1 MPAVLI
7 AAPPLA
13 ILARGP
19 GRLRGPRRSAR
30 TYGRH
35 VTELL
40 TSLSLARVDVDRA
53 AERRSDAAWFD
64 AACTDASTRVL
75 VLHRGRARVA
85 GEAEPRL
92 VLMPPEQAAYDGVRV
107 LLAVDGGTAQLA
119 LLVDAA
125 VEPWDAPDGARWE
138 GLREVGAALGD
149 RDAGLLVMAVALAN
163 WHTTHP
169 RCPRC
174 GEPTVPS
181 QAGWSRTCPA
191 DATQHFPRSDPAVI
205 VLVRDDEDR
214 ALLGRRAEWP
224 DGFFSTLAGFVEAGE
239 SAEMTVL
246 REMQEEAGVLVDR
259 LDYLGS
265 QPWPFPASL
274 MLGYHARLAAGSPEA
289 RPDTTEITEVRWF
302 TREEMRA
309 GCESGAVRIPPRVS
323 IARRLVEHW
332 YGAELPGSW
341 SRP

>member
-1 MPAVLI
+1 MPDTRL
-7 AAPPLA
+7 LRSLT
-13 ILARGP
+13 LARGD
-19 GRLRGPRRSAR
+19 L
-30 TYGRH
+30 
-35 VTELL
+35 
-40 TSLSLARVDVDRA
+40 DRA
-53 AERRSDAAWFD
+53 AERRDDLEWLDSVWQDPA
-64 AACTDASTRVL
+64 TRVL
-75 VLHRGRARVA
+75 LVHHGRA
-85 GEAEPRL
+85 L
-92 VLMPPEQAAYDGVRV
+92 VTGDAALAFVPPADAAYDGVRV
-107 LLAVDGGTAQLA
+107 LLAVEDGRAFVA
-119 LLVDAA
+119 LLVDTT
-125 VEPWDAPDGARWE
+125 VEPWEGADGTRWE

-163 WHTTHP
+163 WHATHP

-174 GEPTVPS
+174 GVVTVPA

-191 DATQHFPRSDPAVI
+191 DSSQHFPRSDPAVI
-205 VLVRDDEDR
+205 VLVSDDADR

-224 DGFFSTLAGFVEAGE
+224 EGWYSTLAGFVEAGE

-246 REMQEEAGVLVDR
+246 RELAEESGIVVDR

-265 QPWPFPASL
+265 QPWPFPSSL
-274 MLGYHARLAAGSPEA
+274 MLGYRARLAAGSPEA
-289 RPDTTEITEVRWF
+289 RPDGVEITEVRWF

-341 SRP
+341 SRS